1 MENLLAHSFD
11 YLSSYEPSKI
21 RKGLRQVEGLLAQIC
36 LSKPKS
42 TSDRRRSYL
51 ATESHPVPKALSEL
65 RDDPAF
71 REFFKIQDGFQWNGA
86 FLNFDAD
93 FDLMGPSRSCYEI
106 SRRNIQI
113 STTNKQT
120 ADTVAMRLVSCLEH
134 LLGRGSNGTNDM
146 LIVCTLDLIQGALL
160 LHPPSRTL
168 FAREIYMNLLLDLLD
183 PINCPAIQSATLL
196 TLVTALLDCPANT
209 RTFEDLDGLLTV
221 TSLFKQRAT
230 SREVKLKLV
239 EFLYFYL
246 MPETPILGRGASVSP
261 PPGLQRSPSK
271 ISNRPMSQSSQ
282 TSTGGAKM
290 NRDTRTTDE
299 KQALLGRYLN
309 NVEDLVE
316 DLKETAPFG
325 ATVY

>member
-1 MENLLAHSFD
+1 MEALLAHSFD

-36 LSKPKS
+36 LSKPKPV
-42 TSDRRRSYL
+42 SDRRSRSPE
-51 ATESHPVPKALSEL
+51 TQPVSKTLSDL

-71 REFFKIQDGFQWNGA
+71 REFSKLQESFQWN
-86 FLNFDAD
+86 
-93 FDLMGPSRSCYEI
+93 I
-106 SRRNIQI
+106 
-113 STTNKQT
+113 
-120 ADTVAMRLVSCLEH
+120 AMRLVSCLEH

-160 LHPPSRTL
+160 LHRGSRAL

-183 PINCPAIQSATLL
+183 PINCPAVQSATLL
-196 TLVTALLDCPANT
+196 TLVTALLDCPSNT

-246 MPETPILGRGASVSP
+246 MPEALTSAPVSS

-271 ISNRPMSQSSQ
+271 LSS
-282 TSTGGAKM
+282 TPFSRSAHSAAASAASKT

>member
-1 MENLLAHSFD
+1 MEALLAHSFD

-36 LSKPKS
+36 LSKPKPV
-42 TSDRRRSYL
+42 SDRRSRSPD
-51 ATESHPVPKALSEL
+51 TQPVPKTLTDL

-71 REFFKIQDGFQWNGA
+71 REFSKLQESFQWN
-86 FLNFDAD
+86 
-93 FDLMGPSRSCYEI
+93 I
-106 SRRNIQI
+106 
-113 STTNKQT
+113 
-120 ADTVAMRLVSCLEH
+120 AMRLVSCLEH

-160 LHPPSRTL
+160 LHRGSRTL

-183 PINCPAIQSATLL
+183 PINCPAVQSATLL
-196 TLVTALLDCPANT
+196 TLVTALLDCPSNT

-246 MPETPILGRGASVSP
+246 MPEAMTPAPMSP

-271 ISNRPMSQSSQ
+271 LSPAPFSRSAHSAVANA
-282 TSTGGAKM
+282 TSKA

-299 KQALLGRYLN
+299 KQTLLGRYLN

>member
-1 MENLLAHSFD
+1 MEALLAHSFD

-36 LSKPKS
+36 LSKPKPV
-42 TSDRRRSYL
+42 SDRRSRSPD
-51 ATESHPVPKALSEL
+51 SQPVPKMLSEL

-71 REFFKIQDGFQWNGA
+71 REFSKLQESFQWN
-86 FLNFDAD
+86 
-93 FDLMGPSRSCYEI
+93 I
-106 SRRNIQI
+106 
-113 STTNKQT
+113 
-120 ADTVAMRLVSCLEH
+120 AMRLVSCLEH

-146 LIVCTLDLIQGALL
+146 LIVCALDLIQGALL
-160 LHPPSRTL
+160 LHRGSRTL

-183 PINCPAIQSATLL
+183 PINCPAVQSATLL
-196 TLVTALLDCPANT
+196 TLVTALLDCPSNT

-246 MPETPILGRGASVSP
+246 MPEAMTPAPMSP

-271 ISNRPMSQSSQ
+271 LSSAPFSRSAHSAAANAASK
-282 TSTGGAKM
+282 T
-290 NRDTRTTDE
+290 NRDIRTTDE

>member
-1 MENLLAHSFD
+1 METLLAHSFD
-11 YLSSYEPSKI
+11 YLSSYEPSKV

-36 LSKPKS
+36 LSKSKPP
-42 TSDRRRSYL
+42 TDRRKSYL
-51 ATESHPVPKALSEL
+51 AVEAQPVPKELSEL

-71 REFFKIQDGFQWNGA
+71 REFFKLQESFQWN
-86 FLNFDAD
+86 
-93 FDLMGPSRSCYEI
+93 
-106 SRRNIQI
+106 
-113 STTNKQT
+113 
-120 ADTVAMRLVSCLEH
+120 VAMRLVSCLEH

-209 RTFEDLDGLLTV
+209 RTFEDLDGLLTI

-246 MPETPILGRGASVSP
+246 MPETPILAGGS

-271 ISNRPMSQSSQ
+271 LSTRPSS
-282 TSTGGAKM
+282 SHASAAGGAKM
-290 NRDTRTTDE
+290 IRDTRTTDE

>member
-1 MENLLAHSFD
+1 METLLAHSFD
-11 YLSSYEPSKI
+11 YLSSYEPSKV

-36 LSKPKS
+36 LSKSKQPV
-42 TSDRRRSYL
+42 SDKRRSL
-51 ATESHPVPKALSEL
+51 LSFGAPQPVPKALSEL
-65 RDDPAF
+65 KDDPAF
-71 REFFKIQDGFQWNGA
+71 REFFKLQEGFQWN
-86 FLNFDAD
+86 
-93 FDLMGPSRSCYEI
+93 
-106 SRRNIQI
+106 
-113 STTNKQT
+113 
-120 ADTVAMRLVSCLEH
+120 
-134 LLGRGSNGTNDM
+134 
-146 LIVCTLDLIQGALL
+146 GALL

-168 FAREIYMNLLLDLLD
+168 FAREIYMNILLDLLD

-196 TLVTALLDCPANT
+196 TLVTALLDHPANT
-209 RTFEDLDGLLTV
+209 RTFEELDGLLTV

-246 MPETPILGRGASVSP
+246 MPETPMIPIGAGASAANAAAV
-261 PPGLQRSPSK
+261 GLQRSPTK
-271 ISNRPMSQSSQ
+271 L
-282 TSTGGAKM
+282 GGARPRSANGPGAHHGGRG

>member
-1 MENLLAHSFD
+1 MLISA
-11 YLSSYEPSKI
+11 
-21 RKGLRQVEGLLAQIC
+21 V
-36 LSKPKS
+36 
-42 TSDRRRSYL
+42 
-51 ATESHPVPKALSEL
+51 AL
-65 RDDPAF
+65 
-71 REFFKIQDGFQWNGA
+71 
-86 FLNFDAD
+86 
-93 FDLMGPSRSCYEI
+93 
-106 SRRNIQI
+106 
-113 STTNKQT
+113 
-120 ADTVAMRLVSCLEH
+120 RLVTCLEH

-146 LIVCTLDLIQGALL
+146 LIVCTLDLIQGVLL

-183 PINCPAIQSATLL
+183 PINCPAIQSTTLL

-221 TSLFKQRAT
+221 TSLFKQRGT

-246 MPETPILGRGASVSP
+246 MPETPILGRGGS

-271 ISNRPMSQSSQ
+271 LSSRPMSQNSHSPGSS
-282 TSTGGAKM
+282 GGKM
-290 NRDTRTTDE
+290 IRDTRTTDE

>member
-1 MENLLAHSFD
+1 MECRHAPSILSRTSTRPRQQRHQRHAHRLHPRSN
-11 YLSSYEPSKI
+11 P
-21 RKGLRQVEGLLAQIC
+21 
-36 LSKPKS
+36 
-42 TSDRRRSYL
+42 RR
-51 ATESHPVPKALSEL
+51 TPP
-65 RDDPAF
+65 P
-71 REFFKIQDGFQWNGA
+71 
-86 FLNFDAD
+86 
-93 FDLMGPSRSCYEI
+93 
-106 SRRNIQI
+106 
-113 STTNKQT
+113 
-120 ADTVAMRLVSCLEH
+120 
-134 LLGRGSNGTNDM
+134 
-146 LIVCTLDLIQGALL
+146 
-160 LHPPSRTL
+160 PPSRTL

-246 MPETPILGRGASVSP
+246 MPETPILGRSAS

-271 ISNRPMSQSSQ
+271 ISSRPMSQNSH
-282 TSTGGAKM
+282 TSAGPGKM
-290 NRDTRTTDE
+290 IRDTRTTDE

>member
-1 MENLLAHSFD
+1 METLLAHSFD
-11 YLSSYEPSKI
+11 YLSSYEPSKV

-36 LSKPKS
+36 LSKSKRS
-42 TSDRRRSYL
+42 ASDKRRSL
-51 ATESHPVPKALSEL
+51 LSFGAPQPVPKTLSEL

-71 REFFKIQDGFQWNGA
+71 REFFKLQEGFQWN
-86 FLNFDAD
+86 
-93 FDLMGPSRSCYEI
+93 
-106 SRRNIQI
+106 
-113 STTNKQT
+113 
-120 ADTVAMRLVSCLEH
+120 VAMRLVTCLEH
-134 LLGRGSNGTNDM
+134 LLGRGSNGTNDL
-146 LIVCTLDLIQGALL
+146 LIVSTLDLIQGVLL

-196 TLVTALLDCPANT
+196 TLVTALLDHPANT
-209 RTFEDLDGLLTV
+209 RTFEELDGLLTV

-246 MPETPILGRGASVSP
+246 MPETPMVASSAPNTAV
-261 PPGLQRSPSK
+261 GHQRSPSK
-271 ISNRPMSQSSQ
+271 LGLAQVSRSVNVPGVH
-282 TSTGGAKM
+282 GGGKAH
-290 NRDTRTTDE
+290 RDTRTTDE
-299 KQALLGRYLN
+299 KQSLLGRYLN

>member
-1 MENLLAHSFD
+1 
-11 YLSSYEPSKI
+11 
-21 RKGLRQVEGLLAQIC
+21 
-36 LSKPKS
+36 
-42 TSDRRRSYL
+42 
-51 ATESHPVPKALSEL
+51 
-65 RDDPAF
+65 
-71 REFFKIQDGFQWNGA
+71 
-86 FLNFDAD
+86 
-93 FDLMGPSRSCYEI
+93 
-106 SRRNIQI
+106 
-113 STTNKQT
+113 
-120 ADTVAMRLVSCLEH
+120 MRLVSCLEH

-221 TSLFKQRAT
+221 TSLFKQRGT

-246 MPETPILGRGASVSP
+246 MPETPILGQGS
-261 PPGLQRSPSK
+261 PPGLQRRPSK
-271 ISNRPMSQSSQ
+271 IPSRPMSQSSHSPVSGSKIV
-282 TSTGGAKM
+282 T
-290 NRDTRTTDE
+290 DTRTTDE

>member
-1 MENLLAHSFD
+1 MEWCVHT
-11 YLSSYEPSKI
+11 EPKRLWS
-21 RKGLRQVEGLLAQIC
+21 LPL
-36 LSKPKS
+36 
-42 TSDRRRSYL
+42 T
-51 ATESHPVPKALSEL
+51 PVC
-65 RDDPAF
+65 
-71 REFFKIQDGFQWNGA
+71 I
-86 FLNFDAD
+86 
-93 FDLMGPSRSCYEI
+93 
-106 SRRNIQI
+106 
-113 STTNKQT
+113 
-120 ADTVAMRLVSCLEH
+120 VAMRLVSCLEH

-246 MPETPILGRGASVSP
+246 MPETPILGPA
-261 PPGLQRSPSK
+261 PGLQRSPSK
-271 ISNRPMSQSSQ
+271 ISSRPLSQSSHA
-282 TSTGGAKM
+282 SASGGGKM
-290 NRDTRTTDE
+290 ARDTRTTDE

>member
-1 MENLLAHSFD
+1 MEALLAHSFD
-11 YLSSYEPSKI
+11 YLSSYEPSKV

-36 LSKPKS
+36 LSKSKPAN
-42 TSDRRRSYL
+42 DRRKPRMSPDIPQ
-51 ATESHPVPKALSEL
+51 PVPKALSEL

-71 REFFKIQDGFQWNGA
+71 REFSKLQESFQWN
-86 FLNFDAD
+86 
-93 FDLMGPSRSCYEI
+93 I
-106 SRRNIQI
+106 
-113 STTNKQT
+113 
-120 ADTVAMRLVSCLEH
+120 AMRLVSCLEH

-160 LHPPSRTL
+160 LHPGSRSL

-183 PINCPAIQSATLL
+183 PINCPAVQSATLL

-246 MPETPILGRGASVSP
+246 MPETPTQAPVS

-271 ISNRPMSQSSQ
+271 LSNAPFSRSAHNAANAASKMS
-282 TSTGGAKM
+282 
-290 NRDTRTTDE
+290 RDTRTTDE

>member
-1 MENLLAHSFD
+1 METLLAHSFD
-11 YLSSYEPSKI
+11 YLSSYEPSKV

-36 LSKPKS
+36 LSKSKQPA
-42 TSDRRRSYL
+42 SDKRRSL
-51 ATESHPVPKALSEL
+51 LSFGAPQPVPRALSEL
-65 RDDPAF
+65 KDDPAF
-71 REFFKIQDGFQWNGA
+71 REFFKLQEGFQWN
-86 FLNFDAD
+86 
-93 FDLMGPSRSCYEI
+93 
-106 SRRNIQI
+106 
-113 STTNKQT
+113 
-120 ADTVAMRLVSCLEH
+120 VAMRLVTCLEH
-134 LLGRGSNGTNDM
+134 LLGRGSNGTNDL
-146 LIVCTLDLIQGALL
+146 LILSTLDLIQGALL

-168 FAREIYMNLLLDLLD
+168 FAREIYMNILLDLLD

-196 TLVTALLDCPANT
+196 TLVTALLDHPANT
-209 RTFEDLDGLLTV
+209 RTFEELDGLLTV

-246 MPETPILGRGASVSP
+246 MPETPMIPAGAGASAANAAAI
-261 PPGLQRSPSK
+261 GLQRSPTK
-271 ISNRPMSQSSQ
+271 LGGPRPRSANGPGAHH
-282 TSTGGAKM
+282 GGRG

>member
-1 MENLLAHSFD
+1 METLLAHSFD
-11 YLSSYEPSKI
+11 YLSSYEPSKV

-36 LSKPKS
+36 LSKSKQPA
-42 TSDRRRSYL
+42 SDKRRSL
-51 ATESHPVPKALSEL
+51 LSFGAPQPVPKALSEL
-65 RDDPAF
+65 KDDPAF
-71 REFFKIQDGFQWNGA
+71 REFFKLQEGFQWN
-86 FLNFDAD
+86 
-93 FDLMGPSRSCYEI
+93 
-106 SRRNIQI
+106 
-113 STTNKQT
+113 
-120 ADTVAMRLVSCLEH
+120 VAMRLVTCLEH
-134 LLGRGSNGTNDM
+134 LLGRGSNGINDL
-146 LIVCTLDLIQGALL
+146 LILSTLDLIQGVLL

-196 TLVTALLDCPANT
+196 TLVTALLDHPANT
-209 RTFEDLDGLLTV
+209 RTFEELDGLLTV

-246 MPETPILGRGASVSP
+246 MPETPMLPAGAASA
-261 PPGLQRSPSK
+261 GFQRSPTK
-271 ISNRPMSQSSQ
+271 L
-282 TSTGGAKM
+282 GGPLSRNA
-290 NRDTRTTDE
+290 NGPGAHHRRRHSRDTRTTDE
-299 KQALLGRYLN
+299 KQSLLGRYLN